1 MLFLLFYKIDKI
13 SSQKYKKI
21 KHNLILNRY
30 FDNIIKSYCTQ
41 KKTHLTFFNKK
52 VIIEK
57 ETSPNLK
64 KKMKELRYLDKY
76 FIKYKFSFSLGILI
90 TIIAQIFSLFTPKLI
105 SSSLE
110 AIEKFDKL
118 SSVEKSSTMVIG
130 QYREEL
136 IHNVLLIIATTI
148 IAGFLTFLMRQTL
161 IVMSRHIEFDLKNEV
176 FRQYENLSQ
185 NFYKQNRTGDLMNR
199 ISEDVSKVRMYVGP
213 AVMYTINTFIRFAIV
228 IAYMYNV
235 SPRLTLYTLLPL
247 PILSYAIFKLSS
259 EINIRSTVF
268 QQYLSKVS
276 SFTQEIFSGIR
287 VIKAYSLENQ
297 QQNNLISLAEE
308 SKSKSLSLARVQSLF
323 GPLMLALIGISN
335 LVLIYFGGMLYI
347 NGTIKSIG
355 TIAEFILYVNMLTWP
370 VASLGWVSS
379 MVQEAEASQKRLN
392 EFLKIVPDIQNNNP
406 SSSTVD
412 GTISFENVS
421 YTYEDTNIEALKN
434 ISFTVKKGE
443 TLAILGKT
451 GSGKSTLLSLIS
463 RMYDVTEGQ
472 VKIDGKEISQLNLF
486 DLRNSIGIV
495 PQDAFLFSDSIKNN
509 IKFGKENATDDE
521 VIAAAKSAVVHDNI
535 EGFNK
540 GYDTILGERG
550 ITLSGGQKQ
559 RVSIARAIIKKPEI
573 LLFDDCLSAVDT
585 ETEEAILNNLFEI
598 CKDKTTIIVSHR
610 VSSAKN
616 ADKIII
622 LENGKIIQQGFHNQ
636 LINENGYYS
645 ALYLKQLSE
654 KELL

>member
-1 MLFLLFYKIDKI
+1 
-13 SSQKYKKI
+13 
-21 KHNLILNRY
+21 
-30 FDNIIKSYCTQ
+30 
-41 KKTHLTFFNKK
+41 
-52 VIIEK
+52 
-57 ETSPNLK
+57 
-64 KKMKELRYLDKY
+64 MKELSYLNKY

-90 TIIAQIFSLFTPKLI
+90 TIIAQIFFLFTPKLVSHSFDI
-105 SSSLE
+105 
-110 AIEKFDKL
+110 IEKFLKL
-118 SSVEKSSTMVIG
+118 SDADKKSAMLVDFY
-130 QYREEL
+130 QQEL
-136 IHNVLLIIATTI
+136 IHNVLLITGSAIVG
-148 IAGFLTFLMRQTL
+148 GFLTFLMRQTL

-228 IAYMYNV
+228 ILYMYNV
-235 SPRLTLYTLLPL
+235 SPLLTLYTILPL
-247 PILSYAIFKLSS
+247 PILSYCIFKLSS
-259 EINIRSTVF
+259 EINKRSTTF

-297 QQNNLISLAEE
+297 HQNNMVNLSEE
-308 SKSKSLSLARVQSLF
+308 SKRKSLDLAKVQSLF
-323 GPLMLALIGISN
+323 GPLMIALIGISN
-335 LVLIYFGGMLYI
+335 LVVIYFGGVMYI
-347 NGTIKSIG
+347 NGTIPNIG

-392 EFLKIVPDIQNNNP
+392 EFLKIEPEIKNNNQNSSDIQG
-406 SSSTVD
+406 S
-412 GTISFENVS
+412 IAFENVS

-434 ISFTVKKGE
+434 VSFTVKKGE

-451 GSGKSTLLSLIS
+451 GSGKSTILSLIS
-463 RMYDVTEGQ
+463 RLYDVTDGRIT
-472 VKIDGKEISQLNLF
+472 IDQSEISSLNLN

-495 PQDAFLFSDSIKNN
+495 PQDAFLFSDTIKNN
-509 IKFGKENATDDE
+509 IKFGNQNATDEE
-521 VIAAAKSAVVHDNI
+521 VIEAAKNAVVHDNI
-535 EGFNK
+535 IAFNK
-540 GYDTILGERG
+540 QYDTILGERG

-559 RVSIARAIIKKPEI
+559 RVSIARAIIKNPAI

-585 ETEEAILNNLFEI
+585 ETEETILHNLFEF

-622 LENGKIIQQGFHNQ
+622 IEDGEIIQQGSHNQ
-636 LINENGYYS
+636 LINQEGYYAS
-645 ALYLKQLSE
+645 LYLKQLSE